1 MRTLCFLLLA
11 FLVIGMSAGCSSG
24 GGGGSAAETDEN
36 NVNAK
41 GALWDQM
48 TWDVDQWS

>member
-1 MRTLCFLLLA
+1 MRTLFFLLA

-24 GGGGSAAETDEN
+24 GGGESTVETEGN

-41 GALWDQM
+41 EALWDNM